1 MGIINKFKGYLFPR
15 VSKEAETYVDMEA
28 VKNIYYVCLAVAIL
42 ESISLIIFM
51 IFKKQMDEESYISV
65 RSVAFC
71 VAACVV
77 GHSIAR
83 VMLDRNSFSHL
94 FVMVFEIVY
103 YVSLSAWGIMISY
116 RHYVAGEQMLTFFTV
131 ELIMVC
137 FVLLKP
143 LISVVLMSFSY
154 IALYIGTYMYDKS
167 VRVHPINYLML
178 MLVSIVGMIVRYHL
192 QLRTSKKTVLLME
205 NNRSLEQLNR
215 LDGLTGLNN
224 RRALDDD
231 VDGFIGKQV
240 SIFMIDINYFKE
252 INDNYGHMIG
262 DDILRETGQRLKRL
276 YPGSEYYRYGGDEFL
291 VVNDSSNSELYE
303 EDTYTF
309 MWPDRN
315 RNIEVFISIGNST
328 GSPSVREEFFE
339 LLSDA
344 DTKLYETKTWTHSPE
359 NGGHERRR
367 DIVNSES

>member
-1 MGIINKFKGYLFPR
+1 MGIVNKFRGYLFPR
-15 VSKEAETYVDMEA
+15 VTREAEKDVDIEA
-28 VKNIYYVCLAVAIL
+28 VKNIYYVCFAVAIL

-65 RSVAFC
+65 RRVAFC
-71 VAACVV
+71 VAACVI
-77 GHSIAR
+77 GHIIAR
-83 VMLDRNSFSHL
+83 VMLEKEFFPHL
-94 FVMVFEIVY
+94 FVMIFEIVY
-103 YVSLSAWGIMISY
+103 YLTLSSWGIMISY
-116 RHYVAGEQMLTFFTV
+116 GHYIAGEQMLTFFTV

-143 LISVVLMSFSY
+143 LISVILMSFSY
-154 IALYIGTYMYDKS
+154 LALYIGTYMYDKA

-178 MLVSIVGMIVRYHL
+178 MLVSIVGMVVRYHL

-215 LDGLTGLNN
+215 LDGLTGLYN

-231 VDGFIGKQV
+231 VDGLIGKEV
-240 SIFMIDINYFKE
+240 SIYMIDINYFKE

-262 DDILRETGQRLKRL
+262 DDILRETGERLKRL
-276 YPGSEYYRYGGDEFL
+276 YPDSKYYRYGGDEFL
-291 VVNDSSNSELYE
+291 VVNDSSNVELYK

-309 MWPDRN
+309 IWPDRN
-315 RNIEVFISIGNST
+315 CNIEVFLSIGSSA
-328 GSPSVREEFFE
+328 GSPAVREDFFE

-344 DTKLYETKTWTHSPE
+344 DSKLYETKTWTHSPE

-367 DIVNSES
+367 DGITSES